1 MNEWTLA
8 ATVLLV
14 LGLIPIGIAILV
26 GDLMSAAAAFSL
38 AGPVCALIL
47 LLLAQGFHRQP
58 FVDLAVILAVVSAA
72 GSLVLARFLE
82 WGA

>member
-8 ATVLLV
+8 ALALLV
-14 LGLIPIGIAILV
+14 AGLIPVGIAVLA
-26 GDLMSAAAAFSL
+26 GDVMSAAAAFSL
-38 AGPVCALIL
+38 AGPVCSLIL
-47 LLLAQGFHRQP
+47 LLLAEGLHRQP
-58 FVDLAVILAVVSAA
+58 FVDLAVVLSVVSTG